1 MVLYAVAVALAH
13 AAVLT
18 ATAVIAWTTAV
29 LDRVILTHALGPLQA
44 RWTAYADP
52 MQMAGLAIT

>member
-1 MVLYAVAVALAH
+1 MAVALAH